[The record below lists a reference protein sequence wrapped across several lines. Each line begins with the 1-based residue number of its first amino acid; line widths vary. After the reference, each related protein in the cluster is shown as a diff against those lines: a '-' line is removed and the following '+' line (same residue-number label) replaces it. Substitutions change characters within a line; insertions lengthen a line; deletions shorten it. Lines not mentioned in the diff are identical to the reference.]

1 MLVWKRANNDMLS
14 DEELY
19 VRVLPNNH
27 RIRKSMQPSEGIGG
41 QKGSIRENEKED
53 EAEKE
58 KKLEEEKKKQ
68 EAKEKAVERTQ
79 AIRNS
84 LSKLRSKFDQ
94 IRK

>member
-53 EAEKE
+53 DAEK
-58 KKLEEEKKKQ
+58 KFEEEKKKE

>member
-1 MLVWKRANNDMLS
+1 MLS

-41 QKGSIRENEKED
+41 QKGSIKENEKED
-53 EAEKE
+53 EAEK
-58 KKLEEEKKKQ
+58 KLEEEKKKE

>member
-1 MLVWKRANNDMLS
+1 MVLVWKRANNDMLS

-53 EAEKE
+53 EAEK
-58 KKLEEEKKKQ
+58 KMEEEKKK
-68 EAKEKAVERTQ
+68 EEELNKVEEEEKEPWMKT
-79 AIRNS
+79 
-84 LSKLRSKFDQ
+84 LSALN
-94 IRK
+94 